1 MFFVTKPRTYIAFCM
16 LRALYWRYHVLRPSS
31 IPSYPIASHHI
42 NPQEIHP
49 ITFHHV
55 THQVTWHDATVH
67 HLTRHHFTWRW
78 RHFTWRHMTWH
89 DISQPITVLHLTSR
103 RNQPQLLH
111 LTSQPTDIIL
121 HHITAHHI
129 TTTDA
134 PRKRNQPSPKHHHQA
149 EMAET
154 WRAQKLGFGAAHWLV
169 ALRKVFFPP
178 KFPPLARP
186 GTMGIITIDKTTLS
200 RGSSGPWNCFA
211 GDSAVARSGSHNT
224 SCDAASRCTTDSHDT
239 SCYAGKPLH
248 NKPWCKAIIPPVR
261 TRTAPQWFSPDLLGV
276 RPIWLFRW

>member
-103 RNQPQLLH
+103 RNQPH
-111 LTSQPTDIIL
+111 YFISPRSQPTSFYITSQHTTSPQPTRHENATS
-121 HHITAHHI
+121 HHQN
-129 TTTDA
+129 TTT
-134 PRKRNQPSPKHHHQA
+134 RRNG
-149 EMAET
+149 
-154 WRAQKLGFGAAHWLV
+154 WN
-169 ALRKVFFPP
+169 
-178 KFPPLARP
+178 LARP
-186 GTMGIITIDKTTLS
+186 KTRFGQLT
-200 RGSSGPWNCFA
+200 GWWPCAKF
-211 GDSAVARSGSHNT
+211 
-224 SCDAASRCTTDSHDT
+224 
-239 SCYAGKPLH
+239 
-248 NKPWCKAIIPPVR
+248 
-261 TRTAPQWFSPDLLGV
+261 FSPRNF
-276 RPIWLFRW
+276 RPWLAQELWYNNNW